1 MINAPGDNLVG
12 LITVLIVDVFCVLIV
27 IKVYN
32 TLRINIASELMAIF
46 LIFTTR
52 IIWIQRDLLKV
63 RDISLFILVLKHI
76 FPDRFYDV
84 LTQERE
90 HNLDSSSS

>member
-52 IIWIQRDLLKV
+52 II
-63 RDISLFILVLKHI
+63 
-76 FPDRFYDV
+76 
-84 LTQERE
+84 
-90 HNLDSSSS
+90 